1 MDKTTLLLEAA
12 EILNS
17 DINVKPLLKNILNI
31 TVKYLNASAA
41 SLFLI
46 NPKLKQLD
54 LYLMAGEEDPRI
66 WASHLSLGQGIAGW
80 VAEHGEPVLTNDAR
94 SDPRFYTGLENM
106 ADFRTGALICVPIR
120 RHDKILGVVEALN
133 PQGGDKFTD
142 DDMGL
147 LMALSG
153 QMAVSLENAILIDK
167 LQKNSRE
174 KELLIEIS
182 KKLNTF
188 LELNEILDYILDSL
202 TEVVE
207 YDMAGI
213 FLVDRE
219 TGDIIPE
226 VEKSKTRGEDEVLFK
241 NLLLKIGDGLV
252 GWVGKTGKS
261 VIVSDVSIDPRYIKF
276 RKNTSSEM
284 VVPIKSE
291 DNILGVLNIESDQVN
306 KYDNEDL
313 RLVEAFAGQ
322 AAVAIERAH
331 LSKEILE
338 QRMLAEE
345 LEIARRIQ
353 LSFLPSRQPEIE
365 GFQVWAFN
373 RSYHEVGGDYYDFIP
388 IVENQTGIAIGD
400 VVGKGIPAA
409 LLMAAFRASLI
420 AEIRN
425 NYAIRT
431 ILSKVNNLLYESMER
446 SNFVTAVYGVLDSRN
461 SIFTFSNAGHNLPL
475 LFRSDGSIEKLSEGG
490 LALGIV
496 YNQTYIEQPAFLRPG
511 DWILFYTDGVTET
524 FNEKGK
530 EYGEEK
536 LVELVKQNLH
546 LTPKQLADE
555 ILKDLGKFRRG
566 APQSDD
572 YTMILLKKT

>member
-106 ADFRTGALICVPIR
+106 ADFKTGSLICVPIK

-133 PQGGDKFTD
+133 PRGDDEFTD
-142 DDMGL
+142 DDLGL

-153 QMAVSLENAILIDK
+153 QMAVSLENAILVDK
-167 LQKNSRE
+167 LQKSSRE

-261 VIVSDVSIDPRYIKF
+261 VIVPDVSIDPRYIKF

-291 DNILGVLNIESDQVN
+291 ENILGVLNIESDTVN

-331 LSKEILE
+331 LISEILE
-338 QRMLAEE
+338 QRTLAEE

-365 GFQVWAFN
+365 GFHVWAFN

-431 ILSKVNNLLYESMER
+431 ILSKVNNLLYESMEPG
-446 SNFVTAVYGVLDSRN
+446 NFVTAVYGVLDSRN

-496 YNQTYIEQPAFLRPG
+496 YNQIYIEQPVFLRPG

-524 FNEKGK
+524 FNEKGE

-555 ILKDLGKFRRG
+555 ILKDLGEFRRG
-566 APQSDD
+566 SPQSDD